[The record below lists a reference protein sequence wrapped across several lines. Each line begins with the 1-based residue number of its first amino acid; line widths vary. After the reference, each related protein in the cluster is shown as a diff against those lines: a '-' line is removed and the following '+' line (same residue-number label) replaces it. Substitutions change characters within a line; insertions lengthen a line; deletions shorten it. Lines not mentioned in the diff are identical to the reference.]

1 MQYIDS
7 NLFIYAALSK
17 NEKGE
22 IARDHIKKIRKGSI
36 KAVTSSLTFDE
47 VFWKIQQERSFK
59 SSLKIGKAFLETNNL
74 IFLEVDDKVLWRAYN
89 LIEKHELDPR
99 DGIHLACSLEEG
111 VHTIISED
119 EDFDQIKEIDR
130 KWIT

>member
-22 IARDHIKKIRKGSI
+22 KARDRIKNIRKGYI
-36 KAVTSSLTFDE
+36 KAVTSALTFDE
-47 VFWKIQQERSFK
+47 VFWKVQQERSFE

-74 IFLEVDDKVLWRAYN
+74 VFIEVDDEVLWRTYN
-89 LIEKHELDPR
+89 LIEEYELDPR
-99 DGIHLACSLEEG
+99 DGIHLACALEEG
-111 VHTIISED
+111 FHKIVSED
-119 EDFDQIKEIDR
+119 EDFDKVKKIDR
-130 KWIT
+130 EWIL